1 MRNLSGK
8 FVRIAVFAGTALIC
22 AVFAG
27 LIIAQLIPFPVFP
40 QITPVIYIIIAML
53 LFAVP
58 CAGILVMEY
67 KAVRMQLT
75 WMSVCAAVIF
85 IVVLVVQGIFVPTLL
100 AESVHSATTEET
112 AYGTYDLPVQKE
124 LETAQFLPDCG
135 DEGTVVAYRYE
146 YAPLLQ
152 SWEIYAEIRWTDEE
166 RYEGEIARLA
176 QQAEDAQEN
185 GIRKALVTTA
195 YLEDAATRQI
205 QYYIGSGIREVPELL
220 SGKQK
225 RARLHERIMWS
236 ARFLEY
242 ENPAASGRVLAAG

>member
-1 MRNLSGK
+1 
-8 FVRIAVFAGTALIC
+8 
-22 AVFAG
+22 
-27 LIIAQLIPFPVFP
+27 
-40 QITPVIYIIIAML
+40 
-53 LFAVP
+53 
-58 CAGILVMEY
+58 MEY

-100 AESVHSATTEET
+100 AESIHSATTEEA

-135 DEGTVVAYRYE
+135 DEGTVVAFRYE

-195 YLEDAATRQI
+195 YLENAATRQI

-220 SGKQK
+220 SGK
-225 RARLHERIMWS
+225 
-236 ARFLEY
+236 
-242 ENPAASGRVLAAG
+242 

>member
-1 MRNLSGK
+1 MSGK
-8 FVRIAVFAGTALIC
+8 FVRIAVFAGTALIF

-27 LIIAQLIPFPVFP
+27 MMAAQLVPLPAFP
-40 QITPVIYIIIAML
+40 QIAPVGYIIIAVL
-53 LFAVP
+53 LFVVP

-85 IVVLVVQGIFVPTLL
+85 VVVLAVQGIIVPTLL
-100 AESVHSATTEET
+100 AESIRSATTEET
-112 AYGTYDLPVQKE
+112 AYGTYDPPVQKK

-152 SWEIYAEIRWTDEE
+152 SLEIYAEIQWIDEGK
-166 RYEGEIARLA
+166 YEGEIARLA

-185 GIRKALVTTA
+185 RIRKALVTTA
-195 YLEDAATRQI
+195 YLEDADARQI
-205 QYYIGSGIREVPELL
+205 RYYICSGVRETPELL
-220 SGKQK
+220 SGK
-225 RARLHERIMWS
+225 
-236 ARFLEY
+236 
-242 ENPAASGRVLAAG
+242 

>member
-1 MRNLSGK
+1 
-8 FVRIAVFAGTALIC
+8 
-22 AVFAG
+22 
-27 LIIAQLIPFPVFP
+27 
-40 QITPVIYIIIAML
+40 ML

-75 WMSVCAAVIF
+75 WMSVCAAVIL

-100 AESVHSATTEET
+100 AESIHSATMEEA

-152 SWEIYAEIRWTDEE
+152 SWEIYAEIRWTDEGQ
-166 RYEGEIARLA
+166 YEGEIARLA

-220 SGKQK
+220 SGK
-225 RARLHERIMWS
+225 
-236 ARFLEY
+236 
-242 ENPAASGRVLAAG
+242 

>member
-1 MRNLSGK
+1 MDETCNFLSFRLDVRNLSGK
-8 FVRIAVFAGTALIC
+8 FVRIAVFSGTALIF

-27 LIIAQLIPFPVFP
+27 MIAVQVVPLPAFP
-40 QITPVIYIIIAML
+40 QASPVVYIIIAVL
-53 LFAVP
+53 LFVVP

-85 IVVLVVQGIFVPTLL
+85 VVVLAVQGVFVPTLL

-146 YAPLLQ
+146 YAPMLQ
-152 SWEIYAEIRWTDEE
+152 SWEIYAEIQWADEGQ
-166 RYEGEIARLA
+166 YEGEIARLA

-195 YLEDAATRQI
+195 YSEDADAKQI
-205 QYYIGSGIREVPELL
+205 RYYICSGVREETELL
-220 SGKQK
+220 SGK
-225 RARLHERIMWS
+225 
-236 ARFLEY
+236 
-242 ENPAASGRVLAAG
+242 

>member
-1 MRNLSGK
+1 MEYLSSIYLRNDSKNVKIISENESYLSTKLDVRNLSGK

-75 WMSVCAAVIF
+75 WMSVCAAVIL

-100 AESVHSATTEET
+100 AESIHSATTEEA
-112 AYGTYDLPVQKE
+112 AYGIYDLPVQKK

-135 DEGTVVAYRYE
+135 DGGTVVAYRYE

-152 SWEIYAEIRWTDEE
+152 SWEIYAEIRWTDEGQ
-166 RYEGEIARLA
+166 YEGEIARLA

-220 SGKQK
+220 SGK
-225 RARLHERIMWS
+225 
-236 ARFLEY
+236 
-242 ENPAASGRVLAAG
+242 

>member
-8 FVRIAVFAGTALIC
+8 FVRIAVFAGTALLF
-22 AVFAG
+22 AAFAG
-27 LIIAQLIPFPVFP
+27 LMIAQLIPFPVFP
-40 QITPVIYIIIAML
+40 QITPVIYIIIAVL

-100 AESVHSATTEET
+100 AEAIHSATTEEA
-112 AYGTYDLPVQKE
+112 AYGTYE

-135 DEGTVVAYRYE
+135 DEGTVVTYRYE

-152 SWEIYAEIRWTDEE
+152 SWEIYAKIQWTDEGQ
-166 RYEGEIARLA
+166 YEGEIARLA

-220 SGKQK
+220 SGK
-225 RARLHERIMWS
+225 
-236 ARFLEY
+236 
-242 ENPAASGRVLAAG
+242 